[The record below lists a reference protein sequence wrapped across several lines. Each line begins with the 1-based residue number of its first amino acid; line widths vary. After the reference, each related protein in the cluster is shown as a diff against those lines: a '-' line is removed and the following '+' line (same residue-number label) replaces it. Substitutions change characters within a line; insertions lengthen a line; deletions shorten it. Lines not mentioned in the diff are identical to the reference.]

1 MSFKALEGVK
11 VLEYCGTSSGAYCTK
26 LMADLGA
33 EVIHVEPPKTGDDAR
48 RSPPFPR
55 DIPHPEKSGLFL
67 FLNTNKLG
75 ITLDPQLPQGK
86 KIFERLARDADVLVE
101 DRPPGQ
107 MEAMGLGYRDLREQN
122 PGLIVASITPFGTS
136 GPLKDYRAYPLNIA
150 HVSGQGNGLPL
161 PSPHLERAPTMIGGN
176 CTEYDP
182 GQTAALAIL
191 SALYSR
197 GITGRGQFVE
207 VSQQEAVLSM
217 QRVEA
222 VLVANGGEVSTREG
236 PRTERLIT
244 MMFRCK
250 DGHVV
255 MVTPLD
261 HQWESLMKLVGNTDW
276 FEKRSSAESGVRAED
291 PDAMIEL
298 LANWMKNY
306 TREEIC
312 SRAQALSCP
321 IAPINSSED
330 VVNSEQMNAR
340 GIFVEMEHPEAGR
353 MKIPSAPYQLSKTP
367 WALERAAPLLGQ
379 HNQKIYCERL
389 GYDGEDLRELENAG
403 VI

>member
-1 MSFKALEGVK
+1 MAFKALEGVR
-11 VLEYCGTSSGAYCTK
+11 VLEYCGTQSGPYCTK

-48 RSPPFPR
+48 RSPPFPG
-55 DIPHPEKSGLFL
+55 DVSHPEKSGLFL
-67 FLNTNKLG
+67 SLNTNKLG
-75 ITLDPQLPQGK
+75 ITLNPQLPRGK
-86 KIFERLARDADVLVE
+86 KIFERLVRDVDVLVE

-107 MEAMGLGYRDLREQN
+107 MEEMGLGYDDLRALH
-122 PGLIVASITPFGTS
+122 PGLIMASITPFGRS
-136 GPLKDYRAYPLNIA
+136 GPFKDYRAYPLNIA
-150 HVSGQGNGLPL
+150 HVSGQGYVLPL
-161 PSPHLERAPTMIGGN
+161 PSPDLERAPTMIGGD

-182 GQTAALAIL
+182 GQTAAVAIL

-197 GITGRGQFVE
+197 GMTGRGQLIE

-222 VLVANGGEVSTREG
+222 VIFANGGEVSTREG
-236 PRTERLIT
+236 PRTEWLIT

-261 HQWESLMKLVGNTDW
+261 HQWEALMKLIGNTEW
-276 FEKRSSAESGVRAED
+276 FERRSSEGPEGRAED
-291 PDAMIEL
+291 PQAMIDL
-298 LANWMKNY
+298 IGSWMKKH

-312 SRAQALSCP
+312 SEAQALSCP
-321 IAPINSSED
+321 ISPVNSSED
-330 VVNSEQMNAR
+330 VVHSEQMNAR
-340 GIFVEMEHPEAGR
+340 GIFAEMEHPVAGR
-353 MKIPSAPYQLSKTP
+353 MKIPAAPYQFSKTP
-367 WALERAAPLLGQ
+367 WMLERAAPLLGE
-379 HNQKIYCERL
+379 HNERIYCERL
-389 GYDGEDLRELENAG
+389 GFDGEELRALENAG